1 MCTLT
6 YYLTETGYD
15 IFFNRD
21 EQRSRAQALPPVVD
35 HDLNAIYPIDPI
47 GKGTW
52 LAVHQSGVS
61 LALLNYY
68 KAERKAPV
76 GYFSSRGE
84 IILKLLKNANN
95 VIETL
100 KEMQL
105 SCYQPFQ
112 LCVFASNL
120 SLSNSKLYCFQW
132 DGRCL
137 TELDK
142 KLPITSSGIEYQQV
156 YEARKIAFKQ
166 IVSMQNPT
174 PEALIR
180 YHQSQ
185 QVDGKLSVKMSRKDA
200 QTVSFSQLTV
210 NNEIV
215 FEYIDYLNDK
225 QQISQMKRVF

>member
-6 YYLTETGYD
+6 YRLTETGYD
-15 IFFNRD
+15 VFFNRD
-21 EQRSRAQALPPVVD
+21 EQRSRAQALSPIVD
-35 HDLNAIYPIDPI
+35 HHLNAIYPIDPI

-52 LAVHQSGVS
+52 LAVHESGVS
-61 LALLNYY
+61 LALLNFYQ
-68 KAERKAPV
+68 AEKKAPV

-84 IILKLLKNANN
+84 IILKLLKNTDN

-112 LCVFASNL
+112 LCVFGPNL
-120 SLSNSKLYCFQW
+120 SLSISKLYCFQW

-137 TELDK
+137 TEVDK
-142 KLPITSSGIEYQQV
+142 GLPITSSGVEYQQV

-166 IVSMQNPT
+166 IVSMENPT
-174 PEALIR
+174 QEALIR
-180 YHQSQ
+180 YHQFQ
-185 QVDGKLSVKMSRKDA
+185 QEDGKLSVKMSRKDA
-200 QTVSFSQLTV
+200 QTVSFCHLSV

-215 FEYIDYLNDK
+215 FKYIDYLNNK
-225 QQISQMKRVF
+225 QQVSQMKRVF